1 MGINLLTPDQSTGAT
16 GTTGMIR
23 GDDYASLQ
31 RIENGGI
38 NGGPCLYVKRFVNQ
52 ITNFHI
58 TLRTTAISVT
68 PKKEYELIVW
78 LRQANPKQG
87 LSARIDWHSDSDY
100 SMSTLIAKTVA
111 VCDNPDN
118 SEATYDRYYAKG
130 MVPPGAYY
138 AVLVAEYYTGSTS
151 DPKEIYWSNAHFG
164 VTNTKPTLSLTTEN
178 NLVLT
183 EGVILSIQGNA
194 TDIDNGN
201 VVTTKYQ
208 INSSTARAAHSGVSN
223 GSTPISFAKLLSYR
237 GGRLYDGTTDVSG
250 LLAEG
255 TTRTL
260 SVWAVDD
267 QPDGKSDIVTRS
279 FIVKHN
285 KAPVLTVTAFT
296 PVQSGLIPPDTISLS
311 GSVSEPDGNTVAVKG
326 KLNSGSEKTLLSGV
340 STGNW
345 SFPFKVSELQAGANT
360 LTITATDQFGSS
372 SVKSFN
378 INNGVVQSPL
388 KKAVA
393 RYKIISP
400 RGSAKEILAW
410 LKREKGD
417 LVVDGEVSFVD
428 AGQPEQYVPM
438 SKNSID
444 LTSSISEDELL
455 STVATA
461 KSNLTFKLTF
471 TRSNTNSTEA
481 ATMMVGVIE

>member
-1 MGINLLTPDQSTGAT
+1 
-16 GTTGMIR
+16 
-23 GDDYASLQ
+23 
-31 RIENGGI
+31 
-38 NGGPCLYVKRFVNQ
+38 
-52 ITNFHI
+52 
-58 TLRTTAISVT
+58 
-68 PKKEYELIVW
+68 
-78 LRQANPKQG
+78 
-87 LSARIDWHSDSDY
+87 
-100 SMSTLIAKTVA
+100 
-111 VCDNPDN
+111 
-118 SEATYDRYYAKG
+118 
-130 MVPPGAYY
+130 
-138 AVLVAEYYTGSTS
+138 

-164 VTNTKPTLSLTTEN
+164 VTNTKPALSLTTEN

-183 EGVILSIQGNA
+183 EGNIFSVQGSA

-201 VVTTKYQ
+201 VVTVKYQ

-223 GSTPISFAKLLSYR
+223 GSAPISFSRPLTYR
-237 GGRLYDGTTDVSG
+237 GGRLYDGAIDVSG

-255 TTRTL
+255 TTHTL
-260 SVWAVDD
+260 SVWAEDD
-267 QPDGKSDIVTRS
+267 QGGKSDILTRS
-279 FIVKHN
+279 FTVRHN
-285 KAPVLTVTAFT
+285 KPPVLTVNAFT
-296 PVQSGLIPPDTISLS
+296 PVQSGLIPPDTITLS
-311 GSVSEPDGNTVAVKG
+311 GSVSEPDGNTVTVKG

-340 STGNW
+340 STGSW
-345 SFPFKVSELQAGANT
+345 SFPFKVSELQAGTNI

-372 SVKSFN
+372 SVKTFS
-378 INNGVVQSPL
+378 INNSVVQTPL

-393 RYKIISP
+393 RYKIIPP

-417 LVVDGEVSFVD
+417 LVVDGEASFVD
-428 AGQPEQYVPM
+428 AGQPEQYVSM

-471 TRSNTNSTEA
+471 SRSNTNSTQA